1 MHLTLYTTIEW
12 AILSGISSFVSGL
25 GNIEMYS
32 IQLAFAYWMGCK
44 DRIFKNKLSCLHRY
58 DKGNF
63 KYGFVWKNSSA
74 MEKWKGNKRTP
85 FNVRYFA
92 STEELV
98 VLINLEDTNTDLM
111 LQGIPN
117 FEWLKIW
124 REKTYRQLELLKRNQ
139 ATIKTLKQNFV
150 ENR

>member
-1 MHLTLYTTIEW
+1 MNG
-12 AILSGISSFVSGL
+12 ASSFVSGL

-32 IQLAFAYWMGCK
+32 IQLAFAYWMGFK

-63 KYGFVWKNSSA
+63 NDSHIISTEMVYPYASEAEILNMALSGKTAVLWRSKK
-74 MEKWKGNKRTP
+74 EIKGNKRKP
-85 FNVRYFA
+85 FNVRDFA

-98 VLINLEDTNTDLM
+98 VHINLEDTNADLI

-117 FEWLKIW
+117 FE
-124 REKTYRQLELLKRNQ
+124 
-139 ATIKTLKQNFV
+139 
-150 ENR
+150 